1 MTDETP
7 HIPETLAQYLTEN
20 QDPQQ
25 VARIYEK
32 VSQLLTRGEQV
43 IYIAVQKALTYD
55 PTPEIVVLTNRR
67 FMHYQQ
73 NLMGSAKFTDYIWR
87 ELKEARLEE
96 GVMRATLTLYAA
108 NGETLRV
115 DNLVKEQARR
125 LYAIAQ
131 EMEENVREELR
142 LRAMEEKRGRLD
154 RRPGRRTAP
163 GAQQAQ
169 ATDGS
174 GTDLGRGVRGQKE
187 RDSGPAVRATQ
198 RNAEKRGETRR
209 KNKWFFLRV
218 SPRFSASDAARRRR
232 PGPAPHRRRRCPRRR
247 GPFPAT
253 PPAASAWP

>member
-7 HIPETLAQYLTEN
+7 HIPETLAHFLTEN

-67 FMHYQQ
+67 FMYYQQ
-73 NLMGSAKFTDYIWR
+73 KMMGSAQFTDYIWR
-87 ELKEARLEE
+87 ELKEAKLEE
-96 GVMRATLTLYAA
+96 GVMRATLTLFAA
-108 NGETLRV
+108 NGETLRI

-142 LRAMEEKRGRLD
+142 LRAMEEKRAEAGGIYMPGMMGAMGAGSTAAPADEPLQALSKLKQLMEAGLVTAEEFEAKKKEILARL
-154 RRPGRRTAP
+154 
-163 GAQQAQ
+163 
-169 ATDGS
+169 
-174 GTDLGRGVRGQKE
+174 
-187 RDSGPAVRATQ
+187 
-198 RNAEKRGETRR
+198 
-209 KNKWFFLRV
+209 
-218 SPRFSASDAARRRR
+218 
-232 PGPAPHRRRRCPRRR
+232 
-247 GPFPAT
+247 
-253 PPAASAWP
+253 

>member
-7 HIPETLAQYLTEN
+7 PIPETLAQYLTEN
-20 QDPQQ
+20 QDPEQ

-87 ELKEARLEE
+87 ELKEAKLEE
-96 GVMRATLTLYAA
+96 GVMRATLTLFAA
-108 NGETLRV
+108 NGETLRI

-142 LRAMEEKRGRLD
+142 LRAMEEKRAEAGGVYLPGMMGAVGAGSTAAPADEPLQALSKLKQLMEAGLITAEEFETKKKEILARL
-154 RRPGRRTAP
+154 
-163 GAQQAQ
+163 
-169 ATDGS
+169 
-174 GTDLGRGVRGQKE
+174 
-187 RDSGPAVRATQ
+187 
-198 RNAEKRGETRR
+198 
-209 KNKWFFLRV
+209 
-218 SPRFSASDAARRRR
+218 
-232 PGPAPHRRRRCPRRR
+232 
-247 GPFPAT
+247 
-253 PPAASAWP
+253 

>member
-20 QDPQQ
+20 QDPAQ
-25 VARIYEK
+25 VAKIYEK

-73 NLMGSAKFTDYIWR
+73 NLMGSAQFTDYIWR
-87 ELKEARLEE
+87 ELKEAKLEE
-96 GVMRATLTLYAA
+96 GVMRATLTLFAA
-108 NGETLRV
+108 NGETLRI

-142 LRAMEEKRGRLD
+142 LRAMEEKRAEAGGVYLPGMMGAGSTAAPADEPLQALSKLKQLMEAGLISAEEFEAKKKEILARL
-154 RRPGRRTAP
+154 
-163 GAQQAQ
+163 
-169 ATDGS
+169 
-174 GTDLGRGVRGQKE
+174 
-187 RDSGPAVRATQ
+187 
-198 RNAEKRGETRR
+198 
-209 KNKWFFLRV
+209 
-218 SPRFSASDAARRRR
+218 
-232 PGPAPHRRRRCPRRR
+232 
-247 GPFPAT
+247 
-253 PPAASAWP
+253 

>member
-43 IYIAVQKALTYD
+43 IYIAVQKALTID

-96 GVMRATLTLYAA
+96 GVMRATLTLFAA
-108 NGETLRV
+108 NGETLRI

-142 LRAMEEKRGRLD
+142 LRAMEEKRAEAGGVYLPGMMGAMGAGSTAAPADEPLQALSKLKQLMEAGLITAEEFEAKKKEILARL
-154 RRPGRRTAP
+154 
-163 GAQQAQ
+163 
-169 ATDGS
+169 
-174 GTDLGRGVRGQKE
+174 
-187 RDSGPAVRATQ
+187 
-198 RNAEKRGETRR
+198 
-209 KNKWFFLRV
+209 
-218 SPRFSASDAARRRR
+218 
-232 PGPAPHRRRRCPRRR
+232 
-247 GPFPAT
+247 
-253 PPAASAWP
+253 

>member
-7 HIPETLAQYLTEN
+7 DTPETPQLPDTLAQYLTEN
-20 QDPQQ
+20 QDPDQ

-43 IYIAVQKALTYD
+43 IYIAIQKALTYD

-73 NLMGSAKFTDYIWR
+73 NLLGSAKFTDYIWR
-87 ELKEARLEE
+87 ELREARLEE

-108 NGETLRV
+108 NGETLRI

-142 LRAMEEKRGRLD
+142 LREMEEKRAEAGGIYL
-154 RRPGRRTAP
+154 PGMGAATAP
-163 GAQQAQ
+163 GSTAAPADEPMQALSKLKQ
-169 ATDGS
+169 LMEAGLISSEEFETKK
-174 GTDLGRGVRGQKE
+174 KE
-187 RDSGPAVRATQ
+187 ILSR
-198 RNAEKRGETRR
+198 
-209 KNKWFFLRV
+209 L
-218 SPRFSASDAARRRR
+218 
-232 PGPAPHRRRRCPRRR
+232 
-247 GPFPAT
+247 
-253 PPAASAWP
+253 

>member
-43 IYIAVQKALTYD
+43 IYIAVQKALTID

-96 GVMRATLTLYAA
+96 GVMRATLTLFAA
-108 NGETLRV
+108 NGETLRI

-142 LRAMEEKRGRLD
+142 LRAMEEKRAEAGGIYMPGMMGGAGGGSTAAPADEPLQALSKLKQLMEAGLISVEEFETKKKEILARL
-154 RRPGRRTAP
+154 
-163 GAQQAQ
+163 
-169 ATDGS
+169 
-174 GTDLGRGVRGQKE
+174 
-187 RDSGPAVRATQ
+187 
-198 RNAEKRGETRR
+198 
-209 KNKWFFLRV
+209 
-218 SPRFSASDAARRRR
+218 
-232 PGPAPHRRRRCPRRR
+232 
-247 GPFPAT
+247 
-253 PPAASAWP
+253 

>member
-20 QDPQQ
+20 QDPEQ

-43 IYIAVQKALTYD
+43 IYIAVQKALTID

-96 GVMRATLTLYAA
+96 GVMRATLTLFAA
-108 NGETLRV
+108 NGETLRI

-142 LRAMEEKRGRLD
+142 LRAMEEKRAEAGGVYLPGMID
-154 RRPGRRTAP
+154 RK
-163 GAQQAQ
+163 
-169 ATDGS
+169 S
-174 GTDLGRGVRGQKE
+174 V
-187 RDSGPAVRATQ
+187 V
-198 RNAEKRGETRR
+198 
-209 KNKWFFLRV
+209 
-218 SPRFSASDAARRRR
+218 
-232 PGPAPHRRRRCPRRR
+232 
-247 GPFPAT
+247 
-253 PPAASAWP
+253 

>member
-25 VARIYEK
+25 VERIYNK

-67 FMHYQQ
+67 FMHYRQ
-73 NLMGSAKFTDYIWR
+73 NLMGSAQFTDYIWR
-87 ELKEARLEE
+87 ELKEAKLEE
-96 GVMRATLTLYAA
+96 GVMRATLTLFAA
-108 NGETLRV
+108 NGETLRI

-142 LRAMEEKRGRLD
+142 LRAMEEKRAEAGGVYLPGMMGAVGAGSTAAPADEPLQALSKLKQLMEAGLNTAEEFETKKKEILARL
-154 RRPGRRTAP
+154 
-163 GAQQAQ
+163 
-169 ATDGS
+169 
-174 GTDLGRGVRGQKE
+174 
-187 RDSGPAVRATQ
+187 
-198 RNAEKRGETRR
+198 
-209 KNKWFFLRV
+209 
-218 SPRFSASDAARRRR
+218 
-232 PGPAPHRRRRCPRRR
+232 
-247 GPFPAT
+247 
-253 PPAASAWP
+253 

>member
-25 VARIYEK
+25 VERIYNK

-67 FMHYQQ
+67 FMHYRQ
-73 NLMGSAKFTDYIWR
+73 NLMGSAQFTDYIWR
-87 ELKEARLEE
+87 ELKEAKLEE
-96 GVMRATLTLYAA
+96 GVMRATLTLFAA
-108 NGETLRV
+108 NGETLRI

-142 LRAMEEKRGRLD
+142 LRAMEEKRAEAGGVYLPGMMGAMGAGSTAAPADEPLQALSKLKQLMEAGLITAEEFETKKKEILARL
-154 RRPGRRTAP
+154 
-163 GAQQAQ
+163 
-169 ATDGS
+169 
-174 GTDLGRGVRGQKE
+174 
-187 RDSGPAVRATQ
+187 
-198 RNAEKRGETRR
+198 
-209 KNKWFFLRV
+209 
-218 SPRFSASDAARRRR
+218 
-232 PGPAPHRRRRCPRRR
+232 
-247 GPFPAT
+247 
-253 PPAASAWP
+253 

>member
-25 VARIYEK
+25 VERIYNK

-67 FMHYQQ
+67 FMHYRQ
-73 NLMGSAKFTDYIWR
+73 NLMGSAQFTDYIWR
-87 ELKEARLEE
+87 ELKEAKLEE
-96 GVMRATLTLYAA
+96 GVMRATLTLFAA
-108 NGETLRV
+108 NGETLRI

-142 LRAMEEKRGRLD
+142 LRAMEEKRAEAGGVYLPGMMGAVGAGSTAAPADEPLQALSKLKQLMEAGLITAEEFETKKKEILARL
-154 RRPGRRTAP
+154 
-163 GAQQAQ
+163 
-169 ATDGS
+169 
-174 GTDLGRGVRGQKE
+174 
-187 RDSGPAVRATQ
+187 
-198 RNAEKRGETRR
+198 
-209 KNKWFFLRV
+209 
-218 SPRFSASDAARRRR
+218 
-232 PGPAPHRRRRCPRRR
+232 
-247 GPFPAT
+247 
-253 PPAASAWP
+253 

>member
-25 VARIYEK
+25 VERIYDK

-67 FMHYQQ
+67 FMHYRQ
-73 NLMGSAKFTDYIWR
+73 NLMGSAQFTDYIWR
-87 ELKEARLEE
+87 ELKEAKLEE
-96 GVMRATLTLYAA
+96 GVMRATLTLFAA
-108 NGETLRV
+108 NGETLRI

-142 LRAMEEKRGRLD
+142 LRAMEEKRAEAGGVYLPGMMGAVGAGSTAAPADEPLQALSKLKQLMEAGLISAEEFEAKKKEILARL
-154 RRPGRRTAP
+154 
-163 GAQQAQ
+163 
-169 ATDGS
+169 
-174 GTDLGRGVRGQKE
+174 
-187 RDSGPAVRATQ
+187 
-198 RNAEKRGETRR
+198 
-209 KNKWFFLRV
+209 
-218 SPRFSASDAARRRR
+218 
-232 PGPAPHRRRRCPRRR
+232 
-247 GPFPAT
+247 
-253 PPAASAWP
+253 

>member
-43 IYIAVQKALTYD
+43 IYIAVQKALTID

-96 GVMRATLTLYAA
+96 GVMRATLTLFAA
-108 NGETLRV
+108 NGETLRI

-142 LRAMEEKRGRLD
+142 LRAMEEKRAEAGGIYMPGMMGGVGPGSTAAPADEPLQALSKLKQLMEAGLISAEEFEAKKKEILARL
-154 RRPGRRTAP
+154 
-163 GAQQAQ
+163 
-169 ATDGS
+169 
-174 GTDLGRGVRGQKE
+174 
-187 RDSGPAVRATQ
+187 
-198 RNAEKRGETRR
+198 
-209 KNKWFFLRV
+209 
-218 SPRFSASDAARRRR
+218 
-232 PGPAPHRRRRCPRRR
+232 
-247 GPFPAT
+247 
-253 PPAASAWP
+253 

>member
-25 VARIYEK
+25 VERIYDK

-43 IYIAVQKALTYD
+43 IYIAVQKALTID

-87 ELKEARLEE
+87 ELKEAKLEE
-96 GVMRATLTLYAA
+96 GVMRATLTLFAA
-108 NGETLRV
+108 NGETLRI

-142 LRAMEEKRGRLD
+142 LRAMEEKRAEAGGVYLPGMMGAVGAGSTAAPADEPLQALSKLKQLMEAGLITAEEFETKKKEILARL
-154 RRPGRRTAP
+154 
-163 GAQQAQ
+163 
-169 ATDGS
+169 
-174 GTDLGRGVRGQKE
+174 
-187 RDSGPAVRATQ
+187 
-198 RNAEKRGETRR
+198 
-209 KNKWFFLRV
+209 
-218 SPRFSASDAARRRR
+218 
-232 PGPAPHRRRRCPRRR
+232 
-247 GPFPAT
+247 
-253 PPAASAWP
+253 

>member
-43 IYIAVQKALTYD
+43 TYIAVQKALTID

-108 NGETLRV
+108 NGETLRI

-131 EMEENVREELR
+131 EMEENVREEKRAEAGGIYMPGMMGGVGAGSTAAPADEPLQALSKLKQLMEAGLISAEEFEAKKKEILAR
-142 LRAMEEKRGRLD
+142 L
-154 RRPGRRTAP
+154 
-163 GAQQAQ
+163 
-169 ATDGS
+169 
-174 GTDLGRGVRGQKE
+174 
-187 RDSGPAVRATQ
+187 
-198 RNAEKRGETRR
+198 
-209 KNKWFFLRV
+209 
-218 SPRFSASDAARRRR
+218 
-232 PGPAPHRRRRCPRRR
+232 
-247 GPFPAT
+247 
-253 PPAASAWP
+253 

>member
-7 HIPETLAQYLTEN
+7 PIPETLAQYLTEN
-20 QDPQQ
+20 QDPEQ

-87 ELKEARLEE
+87 ELKEAKLEE
-96 GVMRATLTLYAA
+96 GVMRATLTLFAA

-142 LRAMEEKRGRLD
+142 RRAMEEKRAEAGGVYLPGMMGGVGAGSTAAPADEPLQALSKLKQLMEAGLISAEEFEAKKKEILARL
-154 RRPGRRTAP
+154 
-163 GAQQAQ
+163 
-169 ATDGS
+169 
-174 GTDLGRGVRGQKE
+174 
-187 RDSGPAVRATQ
+187 
-198 RNAEKRGETRR
+198 
-209 KNKWFFLRV
+209 
-218 SPRFSASDAARRRR
+218 
-232 PGPAPHRRRRCPRRR
+232 
-247 GPFPAT
+247 
-253 PPAASAWP
+253 